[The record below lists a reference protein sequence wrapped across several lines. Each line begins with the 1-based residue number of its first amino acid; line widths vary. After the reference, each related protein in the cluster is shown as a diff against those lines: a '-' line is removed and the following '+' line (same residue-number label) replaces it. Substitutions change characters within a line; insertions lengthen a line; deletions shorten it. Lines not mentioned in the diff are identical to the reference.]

1 MLNEIFLSRFDE
13 AQIAQIKREQEID
26 KMIKTLPKEKSKL
39 TYLEQRKLA
48 LTLMGKSDKDYLDL
62 QNSRIIL
69 FDVEKIREAKKKY
82 IEEEM
87 SKIKDKNMTEE
98 QKKLKVLNDMN
109 SSSTFEIDEEKDKII
124 IIENN
129 FSINSKANSSKD
141 DSSKGVSDSQSTDIS
156 SFSSIKTSREFDETD
171 QIAKD
176 WIKLNFF
183 DVFNIENILRKD
195 SESILIKNK
204 KEVNYA
210 FVYHNNC
217 TTTYDFAIS
226 KYFINKYLVKY
237 ELPNSEEEP
246 RNENYDSKYGFCFCN
261 KEIKEFNTTCSPNKM
276 MCNECM
282 KENMEIYG
290 LNKIKTENNVLINI
304 NGRVAFDHH
313 KDGKFRCGGKFE
325 FGKLYYN
332 CYQKF
337 TCKACRLL
345 NEYTSKNYYKM
356 K

>member
-26 KMIKTLPKEKSKL
+26 KKIKTLPTEKSKL

-109 SSSTFEIDEEKDKII
+109 SSRSVETDEEKDKDDEKNKKII
-124 IIENN
+124 IIPSDSLVNISDSRSTN
-129 FSINSKANSSKD
+129 YSSK
-141 DSSKGVSDSQSTDIS
+141 IS
-156 SFSSIKTSREFDETD
+156 ISSIKTSREFDETD
-171 QIAKD
+171 QIAKE
-176 WIKLNFF
+176 WIKLKFF
-183 DVFNIENILRKD
+183 DVFNIESILRKD

-210 FVYHNNC
+210 FSYPNNYD
-217 TTTYDFAIS
+217 TYDFAIS

-237 ELPNSEEEP
+237 ELPEEEP

-276 MCNECM
+276 MCNKCM

-304 NGRVAFDHH
+304 NGRVAFDR
-313 KDGKFRCGGKFE
+313 KDGKFRCAGKFVL
-325 FGKLYYN
+325 GKLYYN
-332 CYQKF
+332 CDHQKF
-337 TCKACRLL
+337 TCKACKLL
-345 NEYTSKNYYKM
+345 NEITSKNYYKM

>member
-26 KMIKTLPKEKSKL
+26 KKIKTLPKEQSKL

-69 FDVEKIREAKKKY
+69 FDVEKIREARKKY

-109 SSSTFEIDEEKDKII
+109 SSRSFEIDEEKKNKKII
-124 IIENN
+124 IIPSDSLVNISDSRSTN
-129 FSINSKANSSKD
+129 YSSKI
-141 DSSKGVSDSQSTDIS
+141 SK
-156 SFSSIKTSREFDETD
+156 SSIKISREFDETD
-171 QIAKD
+171 QNAKD
-176 WIKLNFF
+176 WIKSEFF
-183 DVFNIENILRKD
+183 DVFNTESILRED
-195 SESILIKNK
+195 LESESILK
-204 KEVNYA
+204 KEGNYA
-210 FVYHNNC
+210 LAYPNNYKDTC
-217 TTTYDFAIS
+217 YFAIS
-226 KYFINKYLVKY
+226 KYFINKYLGKY

-332 CYQKF
+332 CDKKF
-337 TCKACRLL
+337 TCKACKLL
-345 NEYTSKNYYKM
+345 NEITSKNYYKM

>member
-98 QKKLKVLNDMN
+98 QKKLKVLNDIN
-109 SSSTFEIDEEKDKII
+109 SSRSFEIDGEKDKDDEKNKKII
-124 IIENN
+124 IIPSDSLVNISDSRSTN
-129 FSINSKANSSKD
+129 YSNSS
-141 DSSKGVSDSQSTDIS
+141 SSKIS
-156 SFSSIKTSREFDETD
+156 KSSIKISREFDETD

-176 WIKLNFF
+176 WIKFEFF
-183 DVFNIENILRKD
+183 DVFNIESILRED
-195 SESILIKNK
+195 LESESILK
-204 KEVNYA
+204 KEENYA
-210 FVYHNNC
+210 LAYPNNYEDTC
-217 TTTYDFAIS
+217 YFAIS
-226 KYFINKYLVKY
+226 KYFINKYLGKY
-237 ELPNSEEEP
+237 EVPNSEEEP

-304 NGRVAFDHH
+304 NGRVAFDR
-313 KDGKFRCGGKFE
+313 KDGKFRCAGKFIL
-325 FGKLYYN
+325 GKLYYN

-337 TCKACRLL
+337 TCKACKLL
-345 NEYTSKNYYKM
+345 NEITSKNYYKI

>member
-26 KMIKTLPKEKSKL
+26 KKIKTLPKEKSKL

-69 FDVEKIREAKKKY
+69 FDVEKIREARKKY

-109 SSSTFEIDEEKDKII
+109 SSLDEDDEKNKKII
-124 IIENN
+124 IIQSDSLVN
-129 FSINSKANSSKD
+129 SISDSRSTNYSNSS
-141 DSSKGVSDSQSTDIS
+141 SSKIS
-156 SFSSIKTSREFDETD
+156 KSSIKTSREFDETD
-171 QIAKD
+171 QIAKE
-176 WIKLNFF
+176 WIKLKFF
-183 DVFNIENILRKD
+183 DVFNIESILRKD

-210 FVYHNNC
+210 FSYPNNYD
-217 TTTYDFAIS
+217 TYDFAIS

-237 ELPNSEEEP
+237 ELPEEEP

-304 NGRVAFDHH
+304 NGRVAFDR
-313 KDGKFRCGGKFE
+313 KDGKFRCAGKFE
-325 FGKLYYN
+325 IGKLYYN
-332 CYQKF
+332 CDQKF
-337 TCKACRLL
+337 TCKACKLL
-345 NEYTSKNYYKM
+345 NEITSKNYYKM